1 MATVAE
7 GRILIRRMAETDLK
21 QVRRIERAAY
31 GTALPGTPFEREL
44 RNGLAEYLV
53 AVEHSEPTGDAP
65 EEHRSLLHSLRRL
78 FSHDPEQR
86 VLGFLGV
93 WYTVDQLHVVT
104 VAVDP
109 AEQGRGVA
117 QRLLLECHRL
127 AAEAELPTIA
137 LEVRVS
143 NERARRLYEWFGFNR
158 AGTLRRYYSDN
169 GEDALVMLTPRLD
182 DDAFEAHVRDLRAR
196 LLDRFGDWRRS
207 GTEGDVQSPHRP

>member
-7 GRILIRRMAETDLK
+7 GRILIRRMTEADLK

-31 GTALPGTPFEREL
+31 GSSLPGTPFEREL

-53 AVEHSEPTGDAP
+53 AIEAPTASDVPA
-65 EEHRSLLHSLRRL
+65 EDHRSLFDALRRL
-78 FSHDPEQR
+78 FSHDPEER

-109 AEQGRGVA
+109 AEQGRGIA

-127 AAEAELPTIA
+127 AADAELATIA

-143 NERARRLYEWFGFNR
+143 NARAQRLYEWLGFNR

-182 DDAFEAHVRDLRAR
+182 DAAFEVHVSALRAR
-196 LLDRFGDWRRS
+196 LLDRFGDWRAAS
-207 GTEGDVQSPHRP
+207 EG

>member
-1 MATVAE
+1 MATVAQD
-7 GRILIRRMAETDLK
+7 RILIRPMLEADLK

-31 GTALPGTPFEREL
+31 GSSLPGTPFEREL
-44 RNGLAEYLV
+44 RNGLAGYLV
-53 AVEHSEPTGDAP
+53 AVQPPTTTDGRPAEHHTLFD
-65 EEHRSLLHSLRRL
+65 SLRRL
-78 FSHDPEQR
+78 FAHDPEPR

-109 AEQGRGVA
+109 AEQGRGIA

-143 NERARRLYEWFGFNR
+143 NDRARSLYRWFGFTE

-182 DDAFEAHVRDLRAR
+182 DPVFTAHVEGLRAA
-196 LLDRFGDWRRS
+196 LLDRFDDWRP
-207 GTEGDVQSPHRP
+207 GAPDPTGG

>member
-7 GRILIRRMAETDLK
+7 GQVLIRRMTDADLK

-31 GTALPGTPFEREL
+31 GSSLPGTPFEREL

-53 AVEHSEPTGDAP
+53 ALDRSEPSELPP
-65 EEHRSLLHSLRRL
+65 EEHRSLLSSLRQW
-78 FSHDPEQR
+78 FNHEAEER

-109 AEQGRGVA
+109 AEQGRGIA

-137 LEVRVS
+137 LEVRLS
-143 NERARRLYEWFGFNR
+143 NERARRLYEWFGFTQ
-158 AGTLRRYYSDN
+158 AGVLRRYYSDN
-169 GEDALVMLTPRLD
+169 GEDAVVMLTPRLD
-182 DDAFEAHVRDLRAR
+182 DDAFEAHVSGLRAR
-196 LLDRFGDWRRS
+196 LLDRFGDWRAVA
-207 GTEGDVQSPHRP
+207 EG

>member
-1 MATVAE
+1 MATVAQ
-7 GRILIRRMAETDLK
+7 GRIVIRRMTAADLK

-31 GTALPGTPFEREL
+31 GSSLPGTPFEREL

-53 AVEHSEPTGDAP
+53 AVERPDAP
-65 EEHRSLLHSLRRL
+65 PPPAEEHRSLLDSFRRL
-78 FSHDPEQR
+78 FNHDPEPR

-109 AEQGRGVA
+109 AEQGHGIA

-143 NERARRLYEWFGFNR
+143 NDRARRLYEWFGFTQ

-169 GEDALVMLTPRLD
+169 GEDAVVMLTPPLTE
-182 DDAFEAHVRDLRAR
+182 DAFEAHIHNLRAR
-196 LLDRFGDWRRS
+196 LLDRFGDWRP
-207 GTEGDVQSPHRP
+207 GAEG

>member
-7 GRILIRRMAETDLK
+7 GQVLIRRMTDADLK

-31 GTALPGTPFEREL
+31 GSSLPGTPFEREL

-53 AVEHSEPTGDAP
+53 ALDRSEPSELPP
-65 EEHRSLLHSLRRL
+65 EEHRSLLSSLRRW
-78 FSHDPEQR
+78 FNHEAEER

-109 AEQGRGVA
+109 AEQGRGIA

-137 LEVRVS
+137 LEVRIS
-143 NERARRLYEWFGFNR
+143 NERARRLYEWFGFTQ
-158 AGTLRRYYSDN
+158 AGVLRRYYSDN
-169 GEDALVMLTPRLD
+169 GEDAVVMLTPRLD
-182 DDAFEAHVRDLRAR
+182 DDAFEAHVSSLRAR
-196 LLDRFGDWRRS
+196 LLDRFGDWRVAS
-207 GTEGDVQSPHRP
+207 EG

>member
-1 MATVAE
+1 MATVAQ
-7 GRILIRRMAETDLK
+7 GRIVIRRMTAADLK

-31 GTALPGTPFEREL
+31 GSSLPGTPFEREL

-53 AVEHSEPTGDAP
+53 AVERPDAP
-65 EEHRSLLHSLRRL
+65 PPPVEEHRSLLDSVRRF
-78 FSHDPEQR
+78 FSHDPEPR
-86 VLGFLGV
+86 ILGFLGV

-109 AEQGRGVA
+109 AEQGRGIA

-143 NERARRLYEWFGFNR
+143 NDRARRLYRWFGFTE

-169 GEDALVMLTPRLD
+169 SEDALVMLTPPLTE
-182 DDAFEAHVRDLRAR
+182 DAFEAHIYDLRAR
-196 LLDRFGDWRRS
+196 LLDRFGDWRP
-207 GTEGDVQSPHRP
+207 TPEG

>member
-7 GRILIRRMAETDLK
+7 GRIVIRRMTESDLK

-31 GTALPGTPFEREL
+31 GASLPGTPFEREL

-53 AVEHSEPTGDAP
+53 AVERPDAGASDIG
-65 EEHRSLLHSLRRL
+65 ERHSLFDSFRRL
-78 FSHDPEQR
+78 FSHDPEPR

-117 QRLLLECHRL
+117 QRLLLEAHRL
-127 AAEAELPTIA
+127 AAEAELATIA

-143 NERARRLYEWFGFNR
+143 NERARRLYEWFGFAQ
-158 AGTLRRYYSDN
+158 AGTLRRYYADN
-169 GEDALVMLTPRLD
+169 GEDAAVMLTPRLD
-182 DDAFEAHVRDLRAR
+182 EAAFEAHVRGLRAAV
-196 LLDRFGDWRRS
+196 LDRFGDWRA
-207 GTEGDVQSPHRP
+207 GAEG